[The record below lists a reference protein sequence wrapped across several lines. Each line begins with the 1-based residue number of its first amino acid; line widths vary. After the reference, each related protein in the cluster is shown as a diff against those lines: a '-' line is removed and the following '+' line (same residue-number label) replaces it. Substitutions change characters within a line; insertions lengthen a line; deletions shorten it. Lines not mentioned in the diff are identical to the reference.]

1 MVRRWFPKKYEK
13 KKKLLKN
20 DEFNH
25 LTNIILDLQPEMK
38 LKYMFISTH
47 GGGIFLV

>member
-1 MVRRWFPKKYEK
+1 MVRKWFPKRYEK
-13 KKKLLKN
+13 KKKPLKN

-25 LTNIILDLQPEMK
+25 LTNIILDLQHEMK

>member
-1 MVRRWFPKKYEK
+1 MK

-20 DEFNH
+20 DEVNH

-47 GGGIFLV
+47 GGGIFLFKRSKGKGNM